1 MQRQP
6 LEDAG
11 CCVRYQDGRLLL
23 LWRWPAP
30 LADAGASRGASHEV
44 QAHCITTGSA
54 AHGVDIKKLP
64 ARFTAAKRRHA
75 LVGAHC
81 PRANSLRLIDLGQRT
96 QL

>member
-11 CCVRYQDGRLLL
+11 CCVRYQDGRLLQ

-30 LADAGASRGASHEV
+30 LADAGASHKV
-44 QAHCITTGSA
+44 QAHWLTTGSA
-54 AHGVDIKKLP
+54 AHGVDLKKPP

-81 PRANSLRLIDLGQRT
+81 PRANSLRLVDLGQRT